1 MQDGSDAALTLLHSD
16 QPYSGLAAS
25 EQGMYAYEVQGLGNA
40 VGCGYVVQLSDGTT
54 TFVSADSVI
63 ATSPEVSQTATPEV
77 KAPAKHQ
84 GGGRQS
90 LLNQVNGGSRQG
102 QQSVS
107 LLKPLKQDSS
117 KGSAGESYRSQQTSK
132 SERSKH
138 NKVSILQSNWP
149 QLQEPAV
156 ETTELT
162 EAALQMQ
169 MAQQTSL
176 FADGSLADVKPGDK
190 VYVSIDGITYEIVTD
205 ESGEQYAIEAGH
217 ELTQQ
222 ATTVGSTTAESTG
235 IGLAELASLSAE
247 RETIQLINYQPGAE
261 DGIQAV
267 VSQEQALELVQSAN
281 GAQLQGSDQQYVEL
295 IQQTQDSGLVTDH
308 DAMQVFLVPG
318 DGEQGGQ
325 SIVVPSSGVDIK
337 QSMQDLMFQNDPQI
351 QEMVAKGF
359 DLSNCH
365 FVIQEDG
372 QSNGTVYMTTAPSGV
387 PGSFGQDLQ
396 QQLVSVINS
405 SGYVAAQ
412 TGAGDGMQSI
422 AYVNG
427 SDSGLNAGNVL
438 TILANPSGLQQHD
451 LAEGQTKV
459 SWSALS
465 PEDYDDGEF
474 DHLRQDL
481 EETLLNSIVAQ
492 SFPAMSLPIDRYLGA
507 YRDFVNGNKIETL
520 SSVAN
525 STVTRRPQLPKYEP
539 EMFPRSRAIGLQSA
553 SNTPT
558 MTVVYANESG
568 SVIQKGSGR
577 SILKQNLNS
586 AKRPRDEDGKLS
598 AMFDAAGQQF
608 SMKAAKMLLDK
619 EGKIIKSMNI

>member
-117 KGSAGESYRSQQTSK
+117 KGSAAGESYRSQQASK

-149 QLQEPAV
+149 QLQQEPAV

-176 FADGSLADVKPGDK
+176 FADGLADVKPGDK

-222 ATTVGSTTAESTG
+222 ATTIGSTTAESTG

-267 VSQEQALELVQSAN
+267 VSQEQALELAN

-325 SIVVPSSGVDIK
+325 SIVVPSSGVDVK
-337 QSMQDLMFQNDPQI
+337 QSMQDLMFQHDPQI

-405 SGYVAAQ
+405 SGYVSAQ
-412 TGAGDGMQSI
+412 TGGGDGMQSI
-422 AYVNG
+422 TYVNG
-427 SDSGLNAGNVL
+427 SDSGINAGNVL

-586 AKRPRDEDGKLS
+586 AKRPRDEDGKPS
-598 AMFDAAGQQF
+598 AMLDAAGQQF

-619 EGKIIKSMNI
+619 EGKIIKSMNF